1 MKILSADD
9 YAQPAK
15 ALNLNQPLPT
25 ATFCSSAEAGA
36 SSCNGDS
43 GGPVLTQKSDS
54 DPWYQMGIVSFGSSF
69 SCMFKAPAV
78 YTRVSEY
85 LDWIDSVLEP

>member
-1 MKILSADD
+1 
-9 YAQPAK
+9 
-15 ALNLNQPLPT
+15 
-25 ATFCSSAEAGA
+25 
-36 SSCNGDS
+36 
-43 GGPVLTQKSDS
+43 
-54 DPWYQMGIVSFGSSF
+54 MGIVSFGSSF